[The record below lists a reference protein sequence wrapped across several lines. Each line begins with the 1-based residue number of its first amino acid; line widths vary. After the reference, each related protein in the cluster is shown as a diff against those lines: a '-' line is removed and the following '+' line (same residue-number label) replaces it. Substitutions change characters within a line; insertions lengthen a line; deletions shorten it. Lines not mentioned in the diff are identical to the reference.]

1 MVPDLVG
8 LGQPMNSLPYA
19 FHERPAHEWVFVR
32 LRDEVAIALECVIHR
47 ASVVDEQLRLL
58 LGECH
63 LLRLF

>member
-8 LGQPMNSLPYA
+8 LRQPMDSLPYT
-19 FHERPAHEWVFVR
+19 FHERPAHERIFVR
-32 LRDEVAIALECVIHR
+32 LRDEVAVALERIVHR

-63 LLRLF
+63 LLR